1 MQNNFRHSLCYFGRR
16 INLLLSEK
24 KVRVTSTP
32 SYSANAIFGGDTHNY
47 SRTNITI
54 HKPKN
59 PIITGPYRSIRFVR
73 GFCKLWIVG
82 WPCVS
87 MHGERFL
94 KDSSLLHKSIRLAVE
109 RRPPFWI
116 LHRPPARSLQATS
129 LLVSRAPTQRAKSEF
144 DVFAIKYDQACL
156 RNWGNFRVFI
166 VFKAVLIIQ
175 AAFQLSSIVHIV
187 KNQKYH
193 SAWGWQI
200 HSYLPLVQFLRTL
213 TWFSSVYM
221 YERTPRKKIAFRKLS
236 TGRETQTWKQV
247 FPGSRLVTQQTVF
260 LVLDFY

>member
-24 KVRVTSTP
+24 KLRVTSTP

-73 GFCKLWIVG
+73 GFCKLWIVR

-94 KDSSLLHKSIRLAVE
+94 KDSSLLYKSIRLAVE

-129 LLVSRAPTQRAKSEF
+129 LLVSRAPSQRAKSEF
-144 DVFAIKYDQACL
+144 QAFVIKYDQACL
-156 RNWGNFRVFI
+156 RNWGNFRFFDCFLNQSLLSKQL
-166 VFKAVLIIQ
+166 FKLD
-175 AAFQLSSIVHIV
+175 STHC
-187 KNQKYH
+187 KRNQKYH
-193 SAWGWQI
+193 SAKGLKFI
-200 HSYLPLVQFLRTL
+200 LIYHYRIVNR
-213 TWFSSVYM
+213 
-221 YERTPRKKIAFRKLS
+221 
-236 TGRETQTWKQV
+236 
-247 FPGSRLVTQQTVF
+247 
-260 LVLDFY
+260 

>member
-16 INLLLSEK
+16 KNLLVSEK

-94 KDSSLLHKSIRLAVE
+94 KDSSLLHRSIRLAVE

-116 LHRPPARSLQATS
+116 LHRPPAKSLQATS
-129 LLVSRAPTQRAKSEF
+129 LVSRALSQRAKTESWSFCDLYYSFRHSLPTWENLRGIF
-144 DVFAIKYDQACL
+144 EAILYFFHTVSHQ
-156 RNWGNFRVFI
+156 I
-166 VFKAVLIIQ
+166 
-175 AAFQLSSIVHIV
+175 SIVHFANNEEIPLHKRV
-187 KNQKYH
+187 TKDCVLFRSFHYRH
-193 SAWGWQI
+193 PL
-200 HSYLPLVQFLRTL
+200 LPCPFIQWTKSSLRG
-213 TWFSSVYM
+213 
-221 YERTPRKKIAFRKLS
+221 RKSLFANRVIITTENHRS
-236 TGRETQTWKQV
+236 TWKQV
-247 FPGSRLVTQQTVF
+247 
-260 LVLDFY
+260 VLFSSG